1 MTARLLS
8 VTFPHL
14 LHSTAATKR
23 EVHLMS
29 TNISEIM
36 FEMETAG
43 MAKDRV
49 RDIVVELLTAGRW
62 TLLAS
67 VGELAGEAALSEAEF
82 ELAVANILAIT
93 SRPRQQQ
100 DNVRAEARA

>member
-1 MTARLLS
+1 
-8 VTFPHL
+8 
-14 LHSTAATKR
+14 
-23 EVHLMS
+23 MS

-36 FEMETAG
+36 FEMESAG
-43 MAKDRV
+43 LAKDRV

-82 ELAVANILAIT
+82 ALAVANILAMS
-93 SRPRQQQ
+93 SRSPRRPGRLQ
-100 DNVRAEARA
+100 AEARA